1 MFITQNNIETW
12 VLVELYGRYILPLV
26 VEGTCDFTRF
36 WRTNS
41 FRQFETTN

>member
-1 MFITQNNIETW
+1 MI
-12 VLVELYGRYILPLV
+12 
-26 VEGTCDFTRF
+26 VEGTCDLTRF